1 MACKALRIY
10 QLSDG
15 YCYNTDSLILAHF
28 AKPFLKK
35 SMRILDVGAGSG
47 ILGIL
52 CAREIV
58 ENLQGSVDL
67 HLVEKDPLMCF
78 LANKNAFRFQGQ
90 VYCEDFLAFRDVSKF
105 DLIISNPPFYTRGVR
120 QKDNPRKNMAKN
132 RSFLPLD
139 AMLSHIKRLIQPNG
153 VLCMCYDARNSGELF
168 YECQQK
174 GLRIESVR
182 FVYPLPDRDATLVLL
197 KARIQT
203 RSQMQVLPPLFTHQS
218 PKQMDNTEELKA
230 IYEWA
235 KTASIKVD
243 SQWLHTQ
250 N

>member
-1 MACKALRIY
+1 MAHQALRIY

-28 AKPFLKK
+28 AKSFLKK

-58 ENLQGSVDL
+58 ENLKGNVDL

-78 LANKNAFRFQGQ
+78 LAYKNASKFQGQ
-90 VYCEDFLAFRDVSKF
+90 VHCEDFLSFYETPKF
-105 DLIISNPPFYTRGVR
+105 DLIISNPPFYVRGVR

-139 AMLSHIKRLIQPNG
+139 LMLSHIKRLIKPNG

-174 GLRIESVR
+174 GLRIENAQ
-182 FVYPLPDRDATLVLL
+182 FVYPLPQRDATLVLL

-218 PKQMDNTEELKA
+218 PQQMDNTAELKA

-243 SQWLHTQ
+243 SQWIHTE